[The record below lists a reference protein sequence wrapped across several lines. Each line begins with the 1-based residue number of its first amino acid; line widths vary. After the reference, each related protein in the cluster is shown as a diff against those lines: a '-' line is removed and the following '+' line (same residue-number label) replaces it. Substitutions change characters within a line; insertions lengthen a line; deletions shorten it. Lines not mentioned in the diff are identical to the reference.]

1 MEVLPDPS
9 LRGKLWACWQG
20 APEHQ
25 IFRCRRCQL
34 KCHLN
39 IHWAEQTIRLLE
51 RVRDRLEL
59 RKIGSINGV
68 AVKHRKAHL
77 AVRDA
82 MLLPTHTVIAAWR
95 IVRTNNE
102 CLTCLNLID

>member
-1 MEVLPDPS
+1 MLPDPS
-9 LRGKLWACWQG
+9 LRVKPWACWRG

-25 IFRCRRCQL
+25 IFRCRRCRL
-34 KCHLN
+34 KCHLDIDWN
-39 IHWAEQTIRLLE
+39 EQASRLVE
-51 RVRDRLEL
+51 RARDRLEL
-59 RKIGSINGV
+59 RKIGSIDGV

-77 AVRDA
+77 AVHDA
-82 MLLPTHTVIAAWR
+82 MLLRMHTVIAAWR